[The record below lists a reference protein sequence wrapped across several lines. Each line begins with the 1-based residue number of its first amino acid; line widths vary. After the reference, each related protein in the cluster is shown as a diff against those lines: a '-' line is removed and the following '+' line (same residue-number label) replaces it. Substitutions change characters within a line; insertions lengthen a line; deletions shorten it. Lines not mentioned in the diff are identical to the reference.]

1 MKTKILSIAIIST
14 LLSSSSLFSNSTED
28 PSSPSADGNVE
39 NIDSLVSGQIDANIE
54 SQVDLNTQNIVF
66 DIANEAIQRALETT
80 IR

>member
-14 LLSSSSLFSNSTED
+14 LLSSASLFSNSTED
-28 PSSPSADGNVE
+28 SSSPSADGNVE

-66 DIANEAIQRALETT
+66 DLANEAIQRALETT